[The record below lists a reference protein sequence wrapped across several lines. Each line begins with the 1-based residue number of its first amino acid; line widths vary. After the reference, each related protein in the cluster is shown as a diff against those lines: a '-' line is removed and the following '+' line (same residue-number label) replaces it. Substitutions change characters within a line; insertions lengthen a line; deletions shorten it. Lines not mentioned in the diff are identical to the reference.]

1 MSSRTKSSKFI
12 LESPVF
18 ATSSIKSS
26 SSEETLS
33 PSDLKTRSKRSLKSK
48 PMKASKGSKNI
59 SKPISKVTLQ
69 EALTAL
75 GNPRRSTLKVED
87 LSKGPL
93 SLTKNEEKAL
103 MTDLQK
109 WAEILHFR
117 EEFEVTE
124 ATKQRFLDS
133 FLKTF
138 LLKYPLLAFNAE
150 KPMKNLEDNLNG
162 RSEVPIGGKL
172 QDDEDAPPMLD
183 ATSPLVMICEL
194 KKSLGDATAQVLALL
209 KTLDYINLMNGINI
223 SRYYAIITDLKLWA
237 FLQLKATSSGYEIY
251 QTREDIFWA
260 SFPDKSNPDILK
272 MMDLWFHNATD
283 SFNNREK
290 INPTTP
296 SAYRFRHNF
305 KEWKVDQV
313 VRFMK
318 KEMPGTENFFQEN
331 EIDGLT
337 LMEMDLDPKAFKEM
351 FGFDQIKF
359 GNVMKLARI
368 REGLKKQMEVDDANR
383 REMKRTQKTSHKKP
397 KETSSDSEDESFDEN
412 ETSSDETSEED

>member
-138 LLKYPLLAFNAE
+138 LVKYPFLGFNAE
-150 KPMKNLEDNLNG
+150 KPLKNDQ
-162 RSEVPIGGKL
+162 L
-172 QDDEDAPPMLD
+172 QDEDPPMLN
-183 ATSPLVMICEL
+183 ATSPLVMMCEL
-194 KKSLGDATAQVLALL
+194 RKSLGDATAQVLALL